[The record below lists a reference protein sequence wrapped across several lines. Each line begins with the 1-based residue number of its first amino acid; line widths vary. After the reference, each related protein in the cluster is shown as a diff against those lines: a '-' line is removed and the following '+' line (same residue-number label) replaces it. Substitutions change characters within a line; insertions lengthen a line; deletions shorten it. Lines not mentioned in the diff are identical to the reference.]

1 MQALF
6 RQAGPAMRMI
16 SIACVLLLA
25 GTGLA
30 LIAGFLG
37 RLHPLFD
44 SFSHF
49 RVHLVVLALVAA
61 LPLFVSNWKVGVP
74 VLLVAALAA
83 ATTTAAVPVPIVGMK
98 VGAFAPRLPD
108 QPVYRLL
115 QANLRYDNPT
125 PEAFLS
131 LVGRAM
137 PDVITLNEVSR
148 PWRDRLRVLEVAYPY
163 SRFCEPARGVWAVA
177 ILSRRPFAEG
187 ADVRCDRR
195 GAFAEA
201 ALDFGG
207 RSVVI
212 AAMHLGWPWP
222 FGQDRQMRQLEPR
235 LAALGDT
242 ALLAGDMNATP
253 WSRTVADVARAG
265 KLDLMP
271 SPGPTW
277 LSGHLPIALIPLG
290 LPIDQ
295 VFAKGGVRVH
305 AVTRAEPV
313 GSDHLPLLVDFSVA
327 PQARPPAEEPETDVV
342 ANQRLRVSDETRRS
356 TLPPG

>member
-1 MQALF
+1 
-6 RQAGPAMRMI
+6 MRMI
-16 SIACVLLLA
+16 SVACGLVLV
-25 GTGLA
+25 GTALA
-30 LIAGFLG
+30 LVAGFLG

-49 RVHLVVLALVAA
+49 RVHLVVVALVAA
-61 LPLFVSNWKVGVP
+61 LPLLIANWKLGLP
-74 VLLVAALAA
+74 VLVAAALAA
-83 ATTTAAVPVPIVGMK
+83 ATTTAAVPVPLVGMK
-98 VGAFAPRLPD
+98 LGAVVPPELD

-131 LVGRAM
+131 LVGRAK

-148 PWRDRLRVLEVAYPY
+148 PWRDKLRVLEAAYPY
-163 SRFCEPARGVWAVA
+163 SQFCEPARSVGAVA
-177 ILSRRPFAEG
+177 ILSRRPFADG
-187 ADVRCDRR
+187 DGVRCDRR
-195 GAFAEA
+195 GAFADA
-201 ALDFGG
+201 AFDFGG
-207 RSVVI
+207 RTVGI

-222 FGQDRQMRQLEPR
+222 FGQDRQLRQLAPR
-235 LAALGDT
+235 LAEIGET

-253 WSRTVADVARAG
+253 WSRTVTDVARAG
-265 KLDLMP
+265 GFDLMP

-277 LSGHLPIALIPLG
+277 VSLRLPIWLIPFG

-295 VFAKGGVRVH
+295 VFAKGDVRVH

-327 PQARPPAEEPETDVV
+327 PPARPPADEPATDV
-342 ANQRLRVSDETRRS
+342 AAAQRLRVSDETSRS